1 MTLEITHGHLTPCTC
16 GAGRPDQGWFGYGA
30 GRETH
35 YVQCACGEG
44 VSDESEDG
52 STAKWN
58 ALQRARKADR
68 ARGVSWLGCIGR
80 GAWA

>member
-1 MTLEITHGHLTPCTC
+1 MSAGITHGHLWACAC
-16 GAGRPDQGWFGYGA
+16 GTGKPDQGWFGYGA

-35 YVQCACGEG
+35 YVQCGCGEG

-58 ALQRARKADR
+58 ALQRSREADR
-68 ARGVSWLGCIGR
+68 VRAVLCEPYVKQGVT
-80 GAWA
+80 A